1 MAVNVI
7 IKRSCRRVSIV
18 IYSFFR
24 LGLSFD
30 RCDWLAMS
38 ISGRSHVVSTSK
50 GAESESE
57 KNNSEKFRLLSPGW
71 FR

>member
-1 MAVNVI
+1 MM
-7 IKRSCRRVSIV
+7 
-18 IYSFFR
+18 YSFFR
-24 LGLSFD
+24 PGVSFD
-30 RCDWLAMS
+30 KCDWLAMS

-57 KNNSEKFRLLSPGW
+57 KNNSEKFRLLSPNW

>member
-1 MAVNVI
+1 MM
-7 IKRSCRRVSIV
+7 
-18 IYSFFR
+18 YSFFR
-24 LGLSFD
+24 LGVSFD

-57 KNNSEKFRLLSPGW
+57 KITVKNLDYCHLVGLDRRG
-71 FR
+71 